1 MFIQKRTKMI
11 AIHDHMHM
19 LIERCTGSAGI
30 HMENSTGVEDKII
43 QLIVMFRFNYLSILD
58 LLFV

>member
-1 MFIQKRTKMI
+1 MI

-43 QLIVMFRFNYLSILD
+43 QLIVMFCFNYLSILD